1 MSILESWINKGY
13 KSPQDVKKNEISKKW
28 REGEV
33 YETSRRN
40 FGENLKKQGIG
51 L

>member
-13 KSPQDVKKNEISKKW
+13 KLPKDVRENESSKNW
-28 REGEV
+28 REGKE
-33 YETSRRN
+33 YEADKRS
-40 FGENLKKQGIG
+40 FGEKLRNQGIG